1 VGPRDCAGILLKGL
15 KSLEYR
21 GYDSAGLAVLQD
33 DDIAVRRASGK
44 LMNLEATLAES
55 PVAGKVGIG
64 HTRWATHGRP
74 SEENAHPHRAGNVVV
89 VHNGIIEN
97 YLELRRAMMDAGR
110 EFTSETDTEVLSHL
124 VDEAIKDGRTLL
136 DATREALER
145 VHGSYSLA
153 VFSLDEPDRVVI
165 AKNSSPLIVALGDGE
180 NMIASDIPALL
191 GFSREIIAVDDGE
204 VGVVTS
210 GGYEAFALETGER
223 LEKET
228 MHVNLTPA
236 MAEKGGYR
244 HFMLKEINEQ
254 PSAIIDTMRGRISME
269 RGAVVFETEGSDAD
283 FLAGIQRVHLAACGT
298 SWHAALV
305 ARHYLTTLA
314 RVPVEVH
321 LAGEFDSA
329 MALTGPHDLFVT
341 ISQSGETLDTLRT
354 HREAREAGMATLAI
368 CNSVA
373 SSLSR
378 EADHVV
384 YTHAGPEISVAST
397 KAFTTQIVAL
407 YLLALGIGRARMVL
421 DAPQVRQHLEELLT
435 LPGLIEVVLR
445 ESLAIRKV
453 AKRYMGFDHM
463 LFLGRGLLYPVAL
476 EGALKLKEI
485 SYLHAEGYSAGEMKH
500 GPIALIDENFPTLV
514 LVPQGP
520 SYHKTLGNLEE
531 VRARNGRLVALATV
545 GDDHIPERVDDVIR
559 LPECPDFLIP
569 MVATVPLQL
578 LAYHVADLK
587 GTDVDQPRN
596 LAKSVTVE

>member
-1 VGPRDCAGILLKGL
+1 MILLDGL
-15 KSLEYR
+15 KRLEYR
-21 GYDSAGLAVLQD
+21 GYDSAGTAWIHD
-33 DDIAVRRASGK
+33 GDIVVNRASGK
-44 LMNLEATLAES
+44 LVNLENVLGES
-55 PVAGKVGIG
+55 PVSGNPGIA

-97 YLELRRAMMDAGR
+97 YIELRSALIESGR
-110 EFTSETDTEVLSHL
+110 EFTSETDTEVLSHM
-124 VDEAIKDGRTLL
+124 VDEEVGNGTDLL
-136 DATREALER
+136 TAVRKALAR
-145 VHGSYSLA
+145 VQGSYA
-153 VFSLDEPDRVVI
+153 VAILSLDEPDKVVV
-165 AKNSSPLIVALGDGE
+165 AKNSSPLIVAVGDGE
-180 NMIASDIPALL
+180 TMIASDIPALL
-191 GFSREIIAVDDGE
+191 GFSRDMIAVDDGE

-210 GGYEAFALETGER
+210 SRYRAFRMDDGAEIG
-223 LEKET
+223 KET
-228 MHVNLTPA
+228 IHVNMTPA
-236 MAEKGGYR
+236 MAEKGGYK

-254 PSAIIDTMRGRISME
+254 PRAIIDTMRGRLSME
-269 RGAVVFETEGSDAD
+269 RGTVVFESEGPSAD
-283 FLAGIQRVHLAACGT
+283 FLAGVQRVHLAACGT

-305 ARHYLTTLA
+305 GRHYLTMLA

-321 LAGEFDSA
+321 LAGEFDA
-329 MALTGPHDLFVT
+329 ATALTGPHDLFVT

-354 HREAREAGMATLAI
+354 HREGREAGMATLAI

-397 KAFTTQIVAL
+397 KAFTTQITAL
-407 YLLALGIGRARMVL
+407 YLLALGIGRARKVL
-421 DAPQVRQHLEELLT
+421 DAPEVRRRMQEFLT
-435 LPGLIEVVLR
+435 IPGLIEEVLKKG
-445 ESLAIRKV
+445 SDIRKV

-485 SYLHAEGYSAGEMKH
+485 SYIHAEGYSAGEMKH
-500 GPIALIDENFPTLV
+500 GPIALIDENFPTVV
-514 LVPQGP
+514 LTPKGP
-520 SYHKTLGNLEE
+520 SYKKTLGNLEE
-531 VRARNGRLVALATV
+531 VRARNGRLVAMATE
-545 GDDHIPERVDDVIR
+545 GDEDVARLVNDVIT
-559 LPECPDFLIP
+559 LPECPDFLTP
-569 MVATVPLQL
+569 LVATVPLQM